1 MLFNLAI
8 QTYLGL
14 PKSQKKS
21 FSNLDMFKNFP
32 GEDPWTP
39 LSLGGNN
46 DCRGPRKYSF
56 PTERGHRLSGDMEY
70 HPEEIG
76 GPRAHPQ
83 KILWEFFVIAILIG
97 PVY

>member
-14 PKSQKKS
+14 PQSQKKS

-46 DCRGPRKYSF
+46 SF

-70 HPEEIG
+70 HPEPEEIG

-83 KILWEFFVIAILIG
+83 KIL
-97 PVY
+97 